1 MNIIYDDLQ
10 PVRRPHVVHRMLEI
24 GQRYRN
30 TDPDTSQ
37 EAAKAARGWHAQW
50 QRDMILAALR
60 ANPEGYTAKELA
72 HRACIRYHDVQRRIS
87 EVRGI
92 KRNGEKRDGSAVW
105 VAVETA

>member
-10 PVRRPHVVHRMLEI
+10 PVRSLSRAPWETLA
-24 GQRYRN
+24 QRYRN
-30 TDPDTSQ
+30 TDPDTSK
-37 EAAKAARGWHAQW
+37 EAAKAAQSGKAAK
-50 QRDMILAALR
+50 QREAILLNVQEYAA
-60 ANPEGYTAKELA
+60 GYTAKELA
-72 HRACIRYHDVQRRIS
+72 FRTGIPYHDVQRRIS